1 MMPRLAALLLLVVA
15 QIFVS
20 GSSLF
25 AAADLEPTPSQL
37 RTTLIINR
45 LVQAHHYRKVS
56 LDDSLSALILNR
68 YFLTLDPNHNYF
80 LSEDIAH
87 FDYLQHRLD
96 DAIRRARL
104 EPAFEIYKIF
114 AQRVEERVNYAQSLL
129 GYPFDFTIDESIDL
143 NRNKADWAKSTDE
156 INQVWRKRVKNDF
169 LNEKIKGLNNKE
181 IQQQLFKRYQRLITR
196 IGQLNATD
204 VFQFFINAYVTTV
217 EPHTT
222 YFSPRAEENFRIRM
236 SLSLQGIGAVLQTE
250 NEYTL
255 IRRVVAGG
263 PAARSGKLQAGDRIT
278 GVGQGGG
285 EGEAVVN
292 VVGWRLDDVVDLIR
306 GEKGTLV
313 RLEII
318 PKEAKISTR
327 QLLTLTRDQI
337 KLEDQAAK
345 KTTIN
350 IEEDP
355 TIKIGVVSLP
365 TFYIDFEAK
374 NRGDENYRSS
384 TRDIRKLLKELEDE
398 SIDALVVD
406 LRDNGGGSLDEALGV
421 TGLFIDS
428 GPVVQVRDSRGRVRI
443 KNDPDP
449 GITYNGPLVVLVD
462 RDSASASEIFAGA
475 IQDYGRGLILGE
487 TSFGKGTVQNLVS
500 LDRVISKSDAKLGQ
514 LKMTIA
520 QFFRVNGHSTQF
532 SGVVPDITLYPENLS
547 TDNNG
552 ERALERALP
561 SATIDKAR
569 FEPHHGIDLPDL
581 LPELIEASK
590 ERTIDDADFISL
602 RDQRSEEALNPNQA
616 VSLVEATRRAETSQQ
631 GNNEEE
637 ENKAGAK
644 QPNDALI
651 REAARI
657 LVDMIHFSRSSV
669 AVELPSD
676 NSVL

>member
-143 NRNKADWAKSTDE
+143 NRNKADWAKSTDA

-278 GVGQGGG
+278 GVGQGG
-285 EGEAVVN
+285 
-292 VVGWRLDDVVDLIR
+292 R
-306 GEKGTLV
+306 
-313 RLEII
+313 
-318 PKEAKISTR
+318 
-327 QLLTLTRDQI
+327 
-337 KLEDQAAK
+337 
-345 KTTIN
+345 
-350 IEEDP
+350 
-355 TIKIGVVSLP
+355 
-365 TFYIDFEAK
+365 
-374 NRGDENYRSS
+374 
-384 TRDIRKLLKELEDE
+384 
-398 SIDALVVD
+398 
-406 LRDNGGGSLDEALGV
+406 
-421 TGLFIDS
+421 
-428 GPVVQVRDSRGRVRI
+428 
-443 KNDPDP
+443 
-449 GITYNGPLVVLVD
+449 
-462 RDSASASEIFAGA
+462 
-475 IQDYGRGLILGE
+475 
-487 TSFGKGTVQNLVS
+487 
-500 LDRVISKSDAKLGQ
+500 
-514 LKMTIA
+514 
-520 QFFRVNGHSTQF
+520 
-532 SGVVPDITLYPENLS
+532 
-547 TDNNG
+547 
-552 ERALERALP
+552 
-561 SATIDKAR
+561 
-569 FEPHHGIDLPDL
+569 
-581 LPELIEASK
+581 
-590 ERTIDDADFISL
+590 
-602 RDQRSEEALNPNQA
+602 
-616 VSLVEATRRAETSQQ
+616 
-631 GNNEEE
+631 
-637 ENKAGAK
+637 
-644 QPNDALI
+644 
-651 REAARI
+651 
-657 LVDMIHFSRSSV
+657 
-669 AVELPSD
+669 
-676 NSVL
+676 